1 MMDEFQ
7 ISDNGKRIDIMQLP
21 SVLSTRAKDRDEI
34 DLLGLLGTLIDHK
47 WLIGAITGAFMVS
60 GVAYSVLAPPV
71 YLANALVQVEPKK
84 NDMLGFSDISSMLGG
99 QSPAATEIGII
110 KSRAIIGKTVDDL
123 HLDIQITPNTFP
135 VVGGFLARRYKGA
148 TADSVAPARFGMDS
162 YAWGGERL
170 EIVKL
175 NLPDELL
182 GKKLKLVAAEQQ
194 RFKLFNDDGVLLVD
208 GAAGEEIAQN
218 GVTVCVATLTANPG
232 TEFEVVRNPRI
243 VTIQNYQDVIEVSE
257 QGKESGI
264 INLALASTDS
274 ALAVKILN
282 KVSALYVQQNVQ
294 RTSAEAAQSL
304 DFLQAQLPQVKQDLA
319 KASNALNSY
328 QTGGNTVNISLET
341 KSVLEQIVVL
351 DTRIS
356 DLKLQQAEMD
366 RKFTREH
373 PTYRALMA
381 QMADL
386 NSQRRGLEKKVQGL
400 PATQQ
405 ELLNLTRDVEVA
417 TQIYT
422 QLLNK
427 SQELDIV
434 RAGAVG
440 NARLID
446 TADVDR
452 TNPVKPRKALIVLI
466 ATFLGAFVGVALVLL
481 RKSLSRG
488 IEGPEAIE
496 QLGLP
501 VYASIPYSS
510 LQQEEDNKKP
520 RANDDKNRQAF
531 LLAQSNPT
539 DLSIESIRSL
549 RTCLHFAGL
558 DATNNRI
565 MISGPSPEVGKTFV
579 SSNLAAVIAQGGQKV
594 VLVDADMRKGHL
606 HKTLATP
613 VSNGLSDLLAK
624 RCSVEQAIHK
634 LEVENL
640 HFISRGQVPPNPS
653 ELLMHANFR
662 ELMTQLSQ
670 MYDVVIIDTPPLL
683 AVTDAAIVGREAA
696 INLIVTRFGV
706 NPAKEI
712 ELTIR
717 RFAQNGIELKG
728 AIFNGVEKRASSYYG
743 NGSYAY
749 YNYEYA
755 SDKS

>member
-1 MMDEFQ
+1 
-7 ISDNGKRIDIMQLP
+7 MQLP
-21 SVLSTRAKDRDEI
+21 SVVNAQEKDKDEI
-34 DLLGLLGTLIDHK
+34 DLLGLLGTLLDHK
-47 WLIGAITGAFMVS
+47 WLIGAITGAFMVT
-60 GVAYSVLAPPV
+60 GAAYSILSPPV

-110 KSRAIIGKTVDDL
+110 KSRAVIGKTVDDL
-123 HLDIQITPNTFP
+123 HLDIVITPNTFP
-135 VVGGFLARRYKGA
+135 VVGGFLARRYKG
-148 TADSVAPARFGMDS
+148 TSVDSVSPPHFGMNS

-170 EIVKL
+170 DIATL

-182 GKKLKLVAAEQQ
+182 GKKLTLVAAEQH
-194 RFKLFNDDGVLLVD
+194 RFKLFDDNGGLLVD
-208 GAAGEEIAQN
+208 GVTGEAVAEN
-218 GVTVCVATLTANPG
+218 GVEVLIANMAANPG
-232 TEFEVVRNPRI
+232 TQFEVVRNPRI
-243 VTIQNYQDVIEVSE
+243 VTIQNYQDALDVSE

-264 INLALASTDS
+264 ISLALASTDYS
-274 ALAVKILN
+274 LAVKILN
-282 KVSALYVQQNVQ
+282 KISTLYVQQNVQ

-304 DFLQAQLPQVKQDLA
+304 DFLQAQLPQVKDDLV

-328 QTGGNTVNISLET
+328 QTRGNTVNISLET
-341 KSVLEQIVVL
+341 KSVLEQIVTL

-356 DLKLQQAEMD
+356 ELKLQQADMD

-373 PTYRALMA
+373 PSYRALMA
-381 QMADL
+381 QMGDL
-386 NSQRRGLEKKVQGL
+386 NNQRQGLEKKVQGL

-446 TADVDR
+446 TADVDM
-452 TNPVKPRKALIVLI
+452 TTPIKPRKALIVLI
-466 ATFLGAFVGVALVLL
+466 ATFLGGFVGVALVLVG
-481 RKSLSRG
+481 KSLSRG
-488 IEGPEAIE
+488 LEGPEAIE

-501 VYASIPYSS
+501 VYASVPYSA
-510 LQQEEDNKKP
+510 LQQEQDKKV
-520 RANDDKNRQAF
+520 RLDDVSDSQAS
-531 LLAQSNPT
+531 LLALRNPT

-565 MISGPSPEVGKTFV
+565 MISGPSPQVGKTFV
-579 SSNLAAVIAQGGQKV
+579 SSNLAAVIAQSGQRV
-594 VLVDADMRKGHL
+594 VLIDADMRKGHL
-606 HKTLATP
+606 HKTLGTP
-613 VSNGLSDLLAK
+613 VSNGLSDLLVK
-624 RCSVEQAIHK
+624 RCSIEQAVNKI
-634 LEVENL
+634 EVENL

-653 ELLMHANFR
+653 ELLMHVNFR
-662 ELMTQLSQ
+662 ELLAELSEL
-670 MYDVVIIDTPPLL
+670 YDVVIIDTPPLL

-743 NGSYAY
+743 NGSYGY

>member
-1 MMDEFQ
+1 MDEFW
-7 ISDNGKRIDIMQLP
+7 ISNKGKRIDLMQLP
-21 SVLSTRAKDRDEI
+21 SVLSTREKDRDEI
-34 DLLGLLGTLIDHK
+34 DLLGLIGTLIDHR
-47 WLIGAITGAFMVS
+47 WLIGAITAAFMMT
-60 GVAYSVLAPPV
+60 GVAYTVLAPPV

-110 KSRAIIGKTVDDL
+110 KSRAIIGKTVDEL
-123 HLDIQITPNTFP
+123 RLDIVVTPHAFP
-135 VVGGFLARRYKGA
+135 IVGGFMARRYKGT
-148 TADSVAPARFGMDS
+148 TAESVAPARFGMDS
-162 YAWGGERL
+162 YAWGGERV

-175 NLPDELL
+175 LLPDDLL
-182 GKKLKLVAAEQQ
+182 GKKLTLIAAQQQ
-194 RFKLFNDDGVLLVD
+194 RFKLFDEDGDLLVD
-208 GAAGEEIAQN
+208 GAVGEEIAQN
-218 GVTVCVATLTANPG
+218 GVAVHIANMAANPG
-232 TEFEVVRNPRI
+232 TQFDVVRNPRI
-243 VTIQNYQDVIEVSE
+243 VTIQNYQDILDVSE

-264 INLALASTDS
+264 IGLSLASTDY

-282 KVSALYVQQNVQ
+282 RVATLYVQQNVQ

-304 DFLQAQLPQVKQDLA
+304 DFLQAQLPQVKEDLV

-328 QTGGNTVNISLET
+328 QTGGSTVNISLET
-341 KSVLEQIVVL
+341 KSVLEQIVAL
-351 DTRIS
+351 DTRLS
-356 DLKLQQAEMD
+356 ELKLQQAEMD

-373 PTYRALMA
+373 PAYRALMT
-381 QMADL
+381 QMGDL

-446 TADVDR
+446 TADVDK

-466 ATFLGAFVGVALVLL
+466 TTLLGGFVGVALVLV

-488 IEGPEAIE
+488 LEGPEAIE

-510 LQQEEDNKKP
+510 LQQEEDSKKVRP
-520 RANDDKNRQAF
+520 DGDSLRQSF
-531 LLAQSNPT
+531 LLAERNPT

-579 SSNLAAVIAQGGQKV
+579 SSNLAAVMAQSGQKV
-594 VLVDADMRKGHL
+594 VLIDADMRKGHL

-613 VSNGLSDLLAK
+613 VNNGLSDLLVK
-624 RCSVEQAIHK
+624 RCDIDQAINK
-634 LEVENL
+634 LDVENL

-662 ELMTQLSQ
+662 ELMAELSKR
-670 MYDVVIIDTPPLL
+670 YDVVIIDTPPLL

-706 NPAKEI
+706 NPAREI

-728 AIFNGVEKRASSYYG
+728 AIFNGVQKRASSYYG
-743 NGSYAY
+743 NGSYGY